1 MTTYEIA
8 GQTVTMPV
16 EVRDASAATVIFE
29 VDAAAAAAQC
39 PPAFEVIES
48 SPGRAQMA
56 IGLIDYKDNDLGSY
70 HEVGIILFV
79 RPAGGGPDGNFI
91 TRLPVDQAFTC
102 EAGNVIWGF
111 PKSVEQI
118 DVVDSDGATTWT
130 LTMDGELV
138 LRMTVPAGGTDVMD
152 PMRLVS
158 YTLIDG
164 VPHSTAFTQG
174 GSQTSMAFGDG
185 VTLELGSHPVSKEL
199 EALGLPGPVVLSTW
213 TGKMKATFET
223 PVALRQE
230 YGPSDGD

>member
-1 MTTYEIA
+1 MTTYDIA

-16 EVRDASAATVIFE
+16 EVRDASAGTVIFE
-29 VDAAAAAAQC
+29 VAAAAASALL

-48 SPGRAQMA
+48 SAGRAQVA
-56 IGLIDYKDNDLGSY
+56 LGLIDYRDNDLGAY

-111 PKSVEQI
+111 PKTVEQI
-118 DVVDSDGATTWT
+118 DVVDGDGTTTWT

-138 LRMTVPAGGTDVMD
+138 LRLTIPRGGEDVME
-152 PMRLVS
+152 PMAMTS

-164 VPHSTAFTQG
+164 VPHATAFTQG
-174 GSQTSMAFGDG
+174 GLESSLGFGEG
-185 VTLELGSHPVSKEL
+185 VVLELGSHPVSKEL
-199 EALGLPGPVVLSTW
+199 SSLGLPSPAVLSTW
-213 TGKMKATFET
+213 TGKMKATFQS
-223 PVALRQE
+223 PVPL
-230 YGPSDGD
+230 